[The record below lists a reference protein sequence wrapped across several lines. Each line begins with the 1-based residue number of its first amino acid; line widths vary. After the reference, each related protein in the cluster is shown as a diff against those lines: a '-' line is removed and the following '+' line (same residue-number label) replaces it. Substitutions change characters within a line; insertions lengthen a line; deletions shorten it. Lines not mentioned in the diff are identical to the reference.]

1 MANKR
6 IMIVEDVAVVGLD
19 LANRLESL
27 GYDAA
32 PVVPSGEE
40 ALYWTEKAQPDLVL
54 MDIKLKG
61 DMDGIDTAD
70 QIRQRFNIPVVYITS
85 YADEQTLQR
94 AKLTAPFGYLLKPF
108 EDRELRAVIEI
119 ALYRHE
125 MEAKLVALNT
135 LAQEI
140 TTNLS
145 LEMISEAAVRNVAE
159 TTKADFSVLFLVD
172 GDTLVPKSR
181 TGKSIDVSREDPS
194 KHQVGECLCGLSL
207 KQGIPIYSKDLQSD
221 PRCTLDT
228 CKKSGLHSFVC
239 MPLKGPKSII
249 GVLGLGSATERDFEL
264 ESSFLEAISNQVVIG
279 LKNAILY
286 EKVEAQA
293 TLLKRH
299 LAEFKRAEEEKSKL
313 QSQLIHGQKMEAMGV
328 LAGGIAHDFNNVLS
342 AIFGSLDLALTD
354 IPKDSQAGI
363 NLQGA
368 LKAGHRAKELVNQII
383 TFSRQGD
390 QIRQPVRSDLFIAET
405 LKLIR
410 ASLPTTIEIRQNI
423 QTDIGRVYSSPDQIK
438 QILMGLCTNAG
449 QAMQEKGGILEVNL
463 TEEQLDSD
471 FTDQYPDIRPGI
483 YQRLSVRDTGDGM
496 TPHEIEHIFE
506 PYYTTREKGKGSGL
520 GLAVIHGIVS
530 SHGGLIT
537 VQSEPGKGSTFDIY
551 LPIIQEED
559 LSSETDDRTPAP
571 TGNERILFID
581 DEQVLVDLGKRIL
594 EGLGYE
600 VRIETSSEDAL
611 EVFKKQPEG
620 FDLIITD
627 MTMPHMTGDKLA
639 SELKK
644 IRPDIPIVLCTGYSV
659 LISEERAK
667 QMGIREFL
675 MKPLVMRDL
684 AHTVRKVLDDK

>member
-1 MANKR
+1 
-6 IMIVEDVAVVGLD
+6 
-19 LANRLESL
+19 
-27 GYDAA
+27 
-32 PVVPSGEE
+32 
-40 ALYWTEKAQPDLVL
+40 
-54 MDIKLKG
+54 
-61 DMDGIDTAD
+61 
-70 QIRQRFNIPVVYITS
+70 
-85 YADEQTLQR
+85 
-94 AKLTAPFGYLLKPF
+94 
-108 EDRELRAVIEI
+108 
-119 ALYRHE
+119 
-125 MEAKLVALNT
+125 
-135 LAQEI
+135 
-140 TTNLS
+140 
-145 LEMISEAAVRNVAE
+145 
-159 TTKADFSVLFLVD
+159 
-172 GDTLVPKSR
+172 
-181 TGKSIDVSREDPS
+181 
-194 KHQVGECLCGLSL
+194 
-207 KQGIPIYSKDLQSD
+207 
-221 PRCTLDT
+221 
-228 CKKSGLHSFVC
+228 
-239 MPLKGPKSII
+239 
-249 GVLGLGSATERDFEL
+249 
-264 ESSFLEAISNQVVIG
+264 
-279 LKNAILY
+279 
-286 EKVEAQA
+286 
-293 TLLKRH
+293 
-299 LAEFKRAEEEKSKL
+299 
-313 QSQLIHGQKMEAMGV
+313 
-328 LAGGIAHDFNNVLS
+328 
-342 AIFGSLDLALTD
+342 
-354 IPKDSQAGI
+354 
-363 NLQGA
+363 
-368 LKAGHRAKELVNQII
+368 
-383 TFSRQGD
+383 
-390 QIRQPVRSDLFIAET
+390 
-405 LKLIR
+405 
-410 ASLPTTIEIRQNI
+410 LPTTIEIRQNI